1 MLLQYLKNEFTQ
13 KEILKS
19 LEDYVDNSIS
29 FEDAEESVN
38 HLHQIVLDI
47 EEKVEL
53 QEPQESMQRIPLFEP
68 DEELG
73 KYLPL
78 GLNTEYDQDITFSP
92 RDLILVGG
100 RRGAGKSITC
110 ANIANSV
117 YASGKSALYFTIEMD
132 SRAILQ
138 RCCSIATGIPF
149 SRLRTK
155 NLSIPEWEQVAG
167 WWAARYSDSQERLT
181 EYREHRDFEKFHDK
195 LKTSCELLPTQQL
208 DVIYDPLTE
217 GLIEGT
223 VHPKRAHTMIGL
235 KRLDNIQQCFENVLK
250 DNIEGDLIETG
261 VWRGGATIFMSGL
274 IKSYLQKRKVF
285 VCDSFNGLPKPD
297 VEKYPDDSG
306 DQHWTYKDLNVSIE
320 EVYNNFK
327 SYDLLTDNVVFVEGW
342 FDQTLPLL
350 KGEVFSIIRLDG
362 DMYGSTWAA
371 LENLYP
377 KLSIGG
383 YLIVDDWLLEG
394 ANKSVLDYRKMY
406 NIDDELEFI
415 NDHSVFWRKT
425 K

>member
-1 MLLQYLKNEFTQ
+1 MDFLLTENTDDYFDN
-13 KEILKS
+13 KEIIVDQNINQLELNRLLYLELLKKS
-19 LEDYVDNSIS
+19 L
-29 FEDAEESVN
+29 
-38 HLHQIVLDI
+38 
-47 EEKVEL
+47 
-53 QEPQESMQRIPLFEP
+53 
-68 DEELG
+68 
-73 KYLPL
+73 
-78 GLNTEYDQDITFSP
+78 
-92 RDLILVGG
+92 
-100 RRGAGKSITC
+100 
-110 ANIANSV
+110 
-117 YASGKSALYFTIEMD
+117 
-132 SRAILQ
+132 
-138 RCCSIATGIPF
+138 
-149 SRLRTK
+149 
-155 NLSIPEWEQVAG
+155 
-167 WWAARYSDSQERLT
+167 
-181 EYREHRDFEKFHDK
+181 
-195 LKTSCELLPTQQL
+195 L
-208 DVIYDPLTE
+208 DVIYEPLTE
-217 GLIEGT
+217 DLIEGT

-235 KRLDNIQQCFENVLK
+235 KRLDNIQQCFENVLQ

-297 VEKYPDDSG
+297 VEKYPDDCG

>member
-1 MLLQYLKNEFTQ
+1 
-13 KEILKS
+13 
-19 LEDYVDNSIS
+19 
-29 FEDAEESVN
+29 
-38 HLHQIVLDI
+38 
-47 EEKVEL
+47 
-53 QEPQESMQRIPLFEP
+53 
-68 DEELG
+68 
-73 KYLPL
+73 
-78 GLNTEYDQDITFSP
+78 
-92 RDLILVGG
+92 
-100 RRGAGKSITC
+100 
-110 ANIANSV
+110 
-117 YASGKSALYFTIEMD
+117 
-132 SRAILQ
+132 
-138 RCCSIATGIPF
+138 
-149 SRLRTK
+149 
-155 NLSIPEWEQVAG
+155 
-167 WWAARYSDSQERLT
+167 
-181 EYREHRDFEKFHDK
+181 
-195 LKTSCELLPTQQL
+195 
-208 DVIYDPLTE
+208 
-217 GLIEGT
+217 
-223 VHPKRAHTMIGL
+223 
-235 KRLDNIQQCFENVLK
+235 
-250 DNIEGDLIETG
+250 
-261 VWRGGATIFMSGL
+261 MSGL